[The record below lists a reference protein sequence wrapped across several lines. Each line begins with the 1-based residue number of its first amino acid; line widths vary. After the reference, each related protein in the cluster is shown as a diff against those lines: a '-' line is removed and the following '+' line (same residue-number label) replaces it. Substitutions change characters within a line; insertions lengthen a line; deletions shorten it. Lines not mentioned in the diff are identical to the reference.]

1 MSKPHTRLA
10 KVVHWVFIVL
20 YTYGIF
26 KQVDDLSQLENDSLL
41 LFEVAFATLFLV
53 IVIMRY
59 NYMRR
64 FETFQGAFEPV
75 PKVHTYFAKTV
86 HLAMYGCFI
95 LLPLSGLAIAG
106 LYTQGYTENATP
118 DEAGNIMDVIL
129 DLHGIV
135 ADLSYMLI
143 VVHIV
148 AALWSRVKGEGVW
161 SSMVPILHEEGLTKN
176 KMITQIS
183 RLEDNFYNRV
193 EVFFL
198 SKKSLGKE

>member
-1 MSKPHTRLA
+1 
-10 KVVHWVFIVL
+10 
-20 YTYGIF
+20 
-26 KQVDDLSQLENDSLL
+26 
-41 LFEVAFATLFLV
+41 
-53 IVIMRY
+53 
-59 NYMRR
+59 
-64 FETFQGAFEPV
+64 
-75 PKVHTYFAKTV
+75 
-86 HLAMYGCFI
+86 
-95 LLPLSGLAIAG
+95 
-106 LYTQGYTENATP
+106 
-118 DEAGNIMDVIL
+118 MDVIL